1 MSGLGSEVLCAL
13 VNTWQREALMLYPSY
28 EHQFNNANCHGKSV
42 PLLTLLILLHST
54 VRKAV
59 FIPVDS
65 AAVIVKPLTKV
76 TPQ

>member
-1 MSGLGSEVLCAL
+1 
-13 VNTWQREALMLYPSY
+13 MLYPSC

-42 PLLTLLILLHST
+42 PLLTLLISLHST